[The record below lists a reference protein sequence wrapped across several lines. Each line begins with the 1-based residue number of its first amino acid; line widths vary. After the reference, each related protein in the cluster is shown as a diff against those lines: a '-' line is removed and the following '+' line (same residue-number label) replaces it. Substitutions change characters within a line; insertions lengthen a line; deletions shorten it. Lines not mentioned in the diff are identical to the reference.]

1 MDQSKKIIFNFSAGP
16 CVLPKEVLK
25 QAQEEMM
32 DWHGSGVSVMEMSH
46 RSKEFIE
53 ITEHAERD
61 FRELMN
67 VPKTGYQVFFF

>member
-1 MDQSKKIIFNFSAGP
+1 METGKKVFNFSAGP

-46 RSKEFIE
+46 RSKEFIS
-53 ITEHAERD
+53 IAE
-61 FRELMN
+61 
-67 VPKTGYQVFFF
+67 